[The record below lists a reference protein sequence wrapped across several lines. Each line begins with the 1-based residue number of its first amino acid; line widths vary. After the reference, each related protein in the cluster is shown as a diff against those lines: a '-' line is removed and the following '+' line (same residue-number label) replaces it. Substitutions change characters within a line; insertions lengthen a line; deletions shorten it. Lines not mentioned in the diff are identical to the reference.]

1 MQAALLAGSTSD
13 ASIITSALGM
23 FSATVGVA
31 FVSRMYLIR
40 EVCMLLARGA
50 LISAFIV
57 AFMLPCILYELE
69 PLFSRTTMNWDTLPK
84 PKAKEKPAK

>member
-1 MQAALLAGSTSD
+1 MEAALLAGSTSD

-84 PKAKEKPAK
+84 LKAKEKPAK